1 MVGYIKS
8 NMKTAGEARVGDT
21 YHLID
26 HPVDPE
32 PGF

>member
-1 MVGYIKS
+1 
-8 NMKTAGEARVGDT
+8 MKTAGEARVGDT